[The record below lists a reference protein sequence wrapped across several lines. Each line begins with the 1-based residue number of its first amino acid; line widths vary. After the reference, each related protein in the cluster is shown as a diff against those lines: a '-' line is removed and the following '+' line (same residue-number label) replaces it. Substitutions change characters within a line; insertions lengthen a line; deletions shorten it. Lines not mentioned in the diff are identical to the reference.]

1 MIDFDYYGEYL
12 TIISNKISLW
22 KCQEKQMFIQV
33 TFGD

>member
-22 KCQEKQMFIQV
+22 KRQEKQMFIQV